1 MGLLF
6 LPLLFL
12 QDIKY
17 PSVDLCPL
25 YAGFTQS
32 NLTKGIN
39 MNTAAVSAV
48 FKERIASHAEHVKKV
63 AHICTTEETT
73 KQALILPLLDILG
86 FSAFDPNKV
95 RAEYQ
100 ADFPG
105 AKSGERVDY
114 ALFCNGAPVMFIE
127 AKSYT
132 ENLSNHC
139 PQLSRYFNATP
150 EVAICAITNGREW
163 RFFTDLSNKNIMDSE
178 PFLTV
183 DVTVLNENDMA
194 QLYQFRH
201 DKFQPDAL
209 RSLAEE
215 SIYLTAF
222 TESITESLK
231 EVDLDFVRYVAGRAN
246 IQRQF
251 TQRYLESIRH
261 IVKQAVQNTVSSM
274 VVSGLSAPKVQEET
288 APVETGEQEDPTA
301 PIIDPENNKI
311 ITTYAERRLFD
322 LVKSILPDDASIE
335 AKDTESYFGVLVDG
349 KSNRW
354 ILRYFDNKQRP
365 SVIFPIELEESDIS
379 NIERCGL
386 EVSGN
391 QVIIDTPENLL
402 RVVWLVIDSYRFC
415 CDDEN
420 FKRKPK

>member
-1 MGLLF
+1 MGIVN
-6 LPLLFL
+6 L
-12 QDIKY
+12 QDTF
-17 PSVDLCPL
+17 
-25 YAGFTQS
+25 A
-32 NLTKGIN
+32 KGL
-39 MNTAAVSAV
+39 

-63 AHICTTEETT
+63 AHVCTTEETT

-163 RFFTDLSNKNIMDSE
+163 RFFTDLTNKNIMDSE

-183 DVTVLNENDMA
+183 DVTILNENDVA

-274 VVSGLSAPKVQEET
+274 VVSGLSAPKVQEEA
-288 APVETGEQEDPTA
+288 APVEKEQEDPTA

-311 ITTYAERRLFD
+311 VTTYAERRLFD

>member
-1 MGLLF
+1 
-6 LPLLFL
+6 
-12 QDIKY
+12 
-17 PSVDLCPL
+17 
-25 YAGFTQS
+25 
-32 NLTKGIN
+32 
-39 MNTAAVSAV
+39 MNAAAVSAV

-150 EVAICAITNGREW
+150 EIAICAITNGREW

-183 DVTVLNENDMA
+183 DVTMLNENDMA

-274 VVSGLSAPKVQEET
+274 VVSGLSAPKVQEEA
-288 APVETGEQEDPTA
+288 APVEKEQEDPTA

-311 ITTYAERRLFD
+311 VTTYSERRLFD

-365 SVIFPIELEESDIS
+365 SVIFPIELEESDIL

-402 RVVWLVIDSYRFC
+402 RVAWLVIDSYRFC

>member
-1 MGLLF
+1 
-6 LPLLFL
+6 
-12 QDIKY
+12 
-17 PSVDLCPL
+17 
-25 YAGFTQS
+25 
-32 NLTKGIN
+32 

-63 AHICTTEETT
+63 AHVCTTEETT

-163 RFFTDLSNKNIMDSE
+163 RFFTDLTNKNIMDSE

-183 DVTVLNENDMA
+183 DVTILNENDVA

-274 VVSGLSAPKVQEET
+274 VVSGLSAPKVQEEA
-288 APVETGEQEDPTA
+288 APVEKEQEDPTA

-311 ITTYAERRLFD
+311 VTTYAERRLFD

-391 QVIIDTPENLL
+391 QIIIDTPENLL

>member
-1 MGLLF
+1 
-6 LPLLFL
+6 
-12 QDIKY
+12 
-17 PSVDLCPL
+17 
-25 YAGFTQS
+25 
-32 NLTKGIN
+32 
-39 MNTAAVSAV
+39 MNAAAVSAV

-183 DVTVLNENDMA
+183 DVTMLNENDVA

-274 VVSGLSAPKVQEET
+274 VVSGLSAPKVQEEAT
-288 APVETGEQEDPTA
+288 PVEKEQEDPTA
-301 PIIDPENNKI
+301 PVIDPENNKI
-311 ITTYAERRLFD
+311 VTTYAERRLFD

-391 QVIIDTPENLL
+391 QIIIDTPENLL

>member
-1 MGLLF
+1 MKWEF
-6 LPLLFL
+6 
-12 QDIKY
+12 
-17 PSVDLCPL
+17 
-25 YAGFTQS
+25 AQS

-39 MNTAAVSAV
+39 MNTASGSAV
-48 FKERIASHAEHVKKV
+48 FKERIASHAEHVKKF

-150 EVAICAITNGREW
+150 EVAICAITNGQEW

-183 DVTVLNENDMA
+183 DVTMLNENDVA

-274 VVSGLSAPKVQEET
+274 VVSGLSAPKVQEEA
-288 APVETGEQEDPTA
+288 APVEKEQEDPTA

-311 ITTYAERRLFD
+311 VTTYAERRLFD

>member
-1 MGLLF
+1 
-6 LPLLFL
+6 
-12 QDIKY
+12 
-17 PSVDLCPL
+17 
-25 YAGFTQS
+25 
-32 NLTKGIN
+32 
-39 MNTAAVSAV
+39 MNAAAVSAV

-150 EVAICAITNGREW
+150 EIAICAITNGREW

-183 DVTVLNENDMA
+183 DVTMLNENDMA

-274 VVSGLSAPKVQEET
+274 VVSGLSAPKVQEEA
-288 APVETGEQEDPTA
+288 APIEKEQEDPTE

-311 ITTYAERRLFD
+311 VTTYAERRLFD

>member
-1 MGLLF
+1 M
-6 LPLLFL
+6 PLLFL

-17 PSVDLCPL
+17 QSVDLCPL

-39 MNTAAVSAV
+39 MNAAAVSAV

-183 DVTVLNENDMA
+183 DVTMLNENDMA

-274 VVSGLSAPKVQEET
+274 VVSGLSAPKVQEEA
-288 APVETGEQEDPTA
+288 APIEKEQEDPTE

-311 ITTYAERRLFD
+311 VTTYAERRLFD

-391 QVIIDTPENLL
+391 QIIIDTPENLL
-402 RVVWLVIDSYRFC
+402 RVVWLVIDFYRFC

>member
-1 MGLLF
+1 
-6 LPLLFL
+6 
-12 QDIKY
+12 
-17 PSVDLCPL
+17 
-25 YAGFTQS
+25 
-32 NLTKGIN
+32 
-39 MNTAAVSAV
+39 MNAAAVSAV

-150 EVAICAITNGREW
+150 EIAICAITNGREW

-183 DVTVLNENDMA
+183 DVTMLNENDMA

-274 VVSGLSAPKVQEET
+274 VVSGLSAPKVQEEA
-288 APVETGEQEDPTA
+288 APVEKEQEDPTA

-311 ITTYAERRLFD
+311 VTTYSERRLFD

-420 FKRKPK
+420 FK

>member
-1 MGLLF
+1 
-6 LPLLFL
+6 
-12 QDIKY
+12 
-17 PSVDLCPL
+17 
-25 YAGFTQS
+25 
-32 NLTKGIN
+32 
-39 MNTAAVSAV
+39 MNAAAVSAV

-63 AHICTTEETT
+63 AHVCTTEETT

-114 ALFCNGAPVMFIE
+114 ALFCNGVPVMFIE

-163 RFFTDLSNKNIMDSE
+163 RFFTDLTNKNIMDSE

-183 DVTVLNENDMA
+183 DVTILNENDVA

-274 VVSGLSAPKVQEET
+274 VVSGLSAPKVQEEA
-288 APVETGEQEDPTA
+288 APVEKEQEDPTA

-311 ITTYAERRLFD
+311 VTTYAERRLFD

-391 QVIIDTPENLL
+391 QVIINTPENLL

>member
-17 PSVDLCPL
+17 QSVDLCPL

-39 MNTAAVSAV
+39 MNTAAVGAV

-183 DVTVLNENDMA
+183 DVTMLNENDVA

-274 VVSGLSAPKVQEET
+274 VVSGLSAPKVQEEAT
-288 APVETGEQEDPTA
+288 PVEKEQEDPTA
-301 PIIDPENNKI
+301 PVIDPENNKI
-311 ITTYAERRLFD
+311 VTTYAERRLFD

-335 AKDTESYFGVLVDG
+335 AKDTESYFSVLVDG

>member
-1 MGLLF
+1 
-6 LPLLFL
+6 
-12 QDIKY
+12 
-17 PSVDLCPL
+17 
-25 YAGFTQS
+25 
-32 NLTKGIN
+32 
-39 MNTAAVSAV
+39 MNTVAVSAV

-114 ALFCNGAPVMFIE
+114 ALFCNGVPVMFIE
-127 AKSYT
+127 AKSYS

-183 DVTVLNENDMA
+183 DITMLNENDVA

-274 VVSGLSAPKVQEET
+274 IVSGLSAPKVQEEA
-288 APVETGEQEDPTA
+288 APVETGRQEDPTA

-311 ITTYAERRLFD
+311 VTTYAERRLFD

-415 CDDEN
+415 CDNEN

>member
-1 MGLLF
+1 M
-6 LPLLFL
+6 
-12 QDIKY
+12 KRE
-17 PSVDLCPL
+17 
-25 YAGFTQS
+25 FTQS

-163 RFFTDLSNKNIMDSE
+163 RFFTDLTNKNIMDSE

-183 DVTVLNENDMA
+183 DVTILNENDVA

-274 VVSGLSAPKVQEET
+274 VVSGLSAPKVQEEA
-288 APVETGEQEDPTA
+288 APVEKEQEDPTA

-311 ITTYAERRLFD
+311 VTTYAERRLFD

-335 AKDTESYFGVLVDG
+335 AKDTESYFSVLVDG

>member
-1 MGLLF
+1 
-6 LPLLFL
+6 
-12 QDIKY
+12 
-17 PSVDLCPL
+17 
-25 YAGFTQS
+25 
-32 NLTKGIN
+32 
-39 MNTAAVSAV
+39 MNAAAVSAV

-183 DVTVLNENDMA
+183 DVTMLNENDMA

-215 SIYLTAF
+215 SIYLTVF

-274 VVSGLSAPKVQEET
+274 VVSGLSAPKVQEEA
-288 APVETGEQEDPTA
+288 APVEKEQEDPTA

-311 ITTYAERRLFD
+311 VTTYAERRLFD

-391 QVIIDTPENLL
+391 QIIIDTPENLL

>member
-1 MGLLF
+1 
-6 LPLLFL
+6 
-12 QDIKY
+12 
-17 PSVDLCPL
+17 
-25 YAGFTQS
+25 
-32 NLTKGIN
+32 
-39 MNTAAVSAV
+39 MNAAAVSAV

-150 EVAICAITNGREW
+150 EIAICAITNGREW

-183 DVTVLNENDMA
+183 DVTMLNENDMA

-274 VVSGLSAPKVQEET
+274 VVSGLSAPKVQEEA
-288 APVETGEQEDPTA
+288 APVEKEQEDPTA

-311 ITTYAERRLFD
+311 VTTYSERRLFD
-322 LVKSILPDDASIE
+322 VVKSILPDDASIE

>member
-1 MGLLF
+1 
-6 LPLLFL
+6 
-12 QDIKY
+12 
-17 PSVDLCPL
+17 
-25 YAGFTQS
+25 
-32 NLTKGIN
+32 

-183 DVTVLNENDMA
+183 DVTMLNENDVA

-274 VVSGLSAPKVQEET
+274 VVSGLSAPKVQEEA
-288 APVETGEQEDPTA
+288 APIEKEQEDPTE

-311 ITTYAERRLFD
+311 VTTYAERRLFD

-391 QVIIDTPENLL
+391 QIIIDTPENLL

>member
-1 MGLLF
+1 MGLLL

-17 PSVDLCPL
+17 QSVDLCPL

-39 MNTAAVSAV
+39 MNAAAVSAV

-183 DVTVLNENDMA
+183 DVTMLNENDMA

-274 VVSGLSAPKVQEET
+274 VVSGLSAPKVQEEA
-288 APVETGEQEDPTA
+288 APVEKEQEDPTA

-311 ITTYAERRLFD
+311 VTTYAERRLFD

>member
-1 MGLLF
+1 
-6 LPLLFL
+6 
-12 QDIKY
+12 
-17 PSVDLCPL
+17 
-25 YAGFTQS
+25 
-32 NLTKGIN
+32 
-39 MNTAAVSAV
+39 MNAAAVSAV

-63 AHICTTEETT
+63 AHVCTTEETT

-163 RFFTDLSNKNIMDSE
+163 RFFTDLTNKNIMDSE

-183 DVTVLNENDMA
+183 DVTILNENDVA

-274 VVSGLSAPKVQEET
+274 VVSGLSAPKVQEEA
-288 APVETGEQEDPTA
+288 APVEKEQEDPTA

-311 ITTYAERRLFD
+311 VTTYAERRLFD

>member
-1 MGLLF
+1 
-6 LPLLFL
+6 
-12 QDIKY
+12 
-17 PSVDLCPL
+17 
-25 YAGFTQS
+25 
-32 NLTKGIN
+32 
-39 MNTAAVSAV
+39 MNAAAVSAV

-86 FSAFDPNKV
+86 FSAFDQNKV

-150 EVAICAITNGREW
+150 EIAICAITNGREW

-183 DVTVLNENDMA
+183 DVTMLNENDMA

-274 VVSGLSAPKVQEET
+274 VVSGLSAPKVQEEA
-288 APVETGEQEDPTA
+288 APVEKEQEDPTA

-311 ITTYAERRLFD
+311 VTTYSERRLFD

>member
-1 MGLLF
+1 MEWEF
-6 LPLLFL
+6 
-12 QDIKY
+12 
-17 PSVDLCPL
+17 
-25 YAGFTQS
+25 AQS
-32 NLTKGIN
+32 NLTKEIN
-39 MNTAAVSAV
+39 MNAAAVSAV

-150 EVAICAITNGREW
+150 EIAICAITNGREW

-183 DVTVLNENDMA
+183 DVTMLNENDMA

-274 VVSGLSAPKVQEET
+274 VVSGLSAPKVQEEA
-288 APVETGEQEDPTA
+288 APVEKEQEDPTA

-311 ITTYAERRLFD
+311 VTTYSERRLFD

-335 AKDTESYFGVLVDG
+335 AKDTESYFSVLVDG

>member
-1 MGLLF
+1 
-6 LPLLFL
+6 
-12 QDIKY
+12 
-17 PSVDLCPL
+17 
-25 YAGFTQS
+25 
-32 NLTKGIN
+32 

-150 EVAICAITNGREW
+150 EIAICAITNGREW

-183 DVTVLNENDMA
+183 DVTMLNENDMA

-274 VVSGLSAPKVQEET
+274 VVSGLSAPKVQEEA
-288 APVETGEQEDPTA
+288 APVEKEQEDPTA

-311 ITTYAERRLFD
+311 VTTYSERRLFD

>member
-17 PSVDLCPL
+17 QSVDLCPL

-39 MNTAAVSAV
+39 MNAAAVSAV

-183 DVTVLNENDMA
+183 DVTMLNENDMA

-215 SIYLTAF
+215 SIYLTVF

-274 VVSGLSAPKVQEET
+274 VVSGLSAPKVQEEA
-288 APVETGEQEDPTA
+288 APVEKEQEDPTA

-311 ITTYAERRLFD
+311 VTTYAERRLFD

-391 QVIIDTPENLL
+391 QIIIDTPENLL

>member
-1 MGLLF
+1 
-6 LPLLFL
+6 
-12 QDIKY
+12 
-17 PSVDLCPL
+17 
-25 YAGFTQS
+25 
-32 NLTKGIN
+32 
-39 MNTAAVSAV
+39 MNAAAVSAV

-105 AKSGERVDY
+105 AKSGGRVDY

-150 EVAICAITNGREW
+150 EIAICAITNGREW

-183 DVTVLNENDMA
+183 DVTMLNENDMA

-274 VVSGLSAPKVQEET
+274 VVSGLSAPKVQEEA
-288 APVETGEQEDPTA
+288 APVEKEQEDPTA

-311 ITTYAERRLFD
+311 VTTYSERRLFD

-402 RVVWLVIDSYRFC
+402 RVAWLVIDSYRFC

>member
-1 MGLLF
+1 
-6 LPLLFL
+6 
-12 QDIKY
+12 
-17 PSVDLCPL
+17 
-25 YAGFTQS
+25 
-32 NLTKGIN
+32 
-39 MNTAAVSAV
+39 MNAAAVSAV

-63 AHICTTEETT
+63 AHVCTTEETT

-114 ALFCNGAPVMFIE
+114 ALFCNGVPVMFIE

-163 RFFTDLSNKNIMDSE
+163 RFFTDLTNKNIMDSE

-183 DVTVLNENDMA
+183 DVTILNENDMA

-274 VVSGLSAPKVQEET
+274 VVSGLSAPKVQEEA
-288 APVETGEQEDPTA
+288 APVEKEQEDPTA

-311 ITTYAERRLFD
+311 VTTYAERRLFD

>member
-183 DVTVLNENDMA
+183 DVTMLNENDMA

-274 VVSGLSAPKVQEET
+274 VVSGLSAPKVQEEA
-288 APVETGEQEDPTA
+288 APVEKEQEDPTA

-311 ITTYAERRLFD
+311 VTTYSERRLFD

-335 AKDTESYFGVLVDG
+335 AKDTESYFSVLVDG

>member
-17 PSVDLCPL
+17 PSVEFCPL
-25 YAGFTQS
+25 HAGFAQS

-39 MNTAAVSAV
+39 MNTAAVSAL

-163 RFFTDLSNKNIMDSE
+163 RFFTDLTNKNIMDSE

-183 DVTVLNENDMA
+183 DVTILNENDVA

-274 VVSGLSAPKVQEET
+274 VVSGLSAPKVQEEA
-288 APVETGEQEDPTA
+288 APVEKEQEDPTA

-311 ITTYAERRLFD
+311 VTTYAERRLFD

-335 AKDTESYFGVLVDG
+335 AKDTESYFSVLVDG